1 MDMMPAAIA
10 MQMAMVQQSVALSA
24 LKRSFETQQQV
35 ADMLMAT
42 IDASR
47 GGNVNLFA

>member
-10 MQMAMVQQSVALSA
+10 MQMAMVQQQVALASIKKSA
-24 LKRSFETQQQV
+24 ETTQQM
-35 ADMLMAT
+35 ANMLMAT